1 MLFRSHTFARGN
13 KRLDVEISDVTEID
27 SIVSDFVSVS
37 NGEGS
42 EPTFVDSEPTIAGEL
57 FQTGTEEGPK
67 DRMYFKVYDGFDSY
81 IFINSI
87 YRVPVM
93 YDNLSSDEIFVFE
106 EMNETDV
113 ASWARMVLQ
122 LRSKDVDDVQIM
134 WALED
139 MGHIE
144 SQVLSYIVTHAEEI
158 NTRAENEGWFS

>member
-1 MLFRSHTFARGN
+1 
-13 KRLDVEISDVTEID
+13 
-27 SIVSDFVSVS
+27 
-37 NGEGS
+37 
-42 EPTFVDSEPTIAGEL
+42 
-57 FQTGTEEGPK
+57 
-67 DRMYFKVYDGFDSY
+67 
-81 IFINSI
+81 
-87 YRVPVM
+87 M